1 MSMKHTEKL
10 VYGLDEVEAVAQK
23 LVRYLDTHQI
33 MTFAGPLGAGK
44 TTLIQT
50 LLRACGI
57 TQPITSPTFTYLNQ
71 YENDQ
76 GKTFYH
82 FDLYRIPSL
91 NDFLAAGFDEYLYVP
106 DSRVLIEWPQVIM
119 PLLTHVVCQVTLE
132 YHEQQDKR
140 VLSIA

>member
-91 NDFLAAGFDEYLYVP
+91 NDFLAAGCDEYLYVP
-106 DSRVLIEWPQVIM
+106 DSRVLIEWP
-119 PLLTHVVCQVTLE
+119 
-132 YHEQQDKR
+132 
-140 VLSIA
+140 